1 VVEKPLGR
9 WCHVPEHPM
18 AKKNVLEW
26 KIGQKEARASL
37 KQRGVDP
44 FMQKKEEDYDEKYM
58 IPYVMGS

>member
-26 KIGQKEARASL
+26 KIGQKEARESL

-44 FMQKKEEDYDEKYM
+44 FMQKKDEEYDEKYM